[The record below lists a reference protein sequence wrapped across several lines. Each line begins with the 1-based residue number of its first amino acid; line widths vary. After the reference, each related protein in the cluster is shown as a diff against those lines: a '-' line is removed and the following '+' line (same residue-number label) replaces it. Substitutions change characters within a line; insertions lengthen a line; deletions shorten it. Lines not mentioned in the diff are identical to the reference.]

1 MDAEQSRK
9 RTSKTKSLAGL
20 PEAKRTVS
28 KESVEEY
35 RNGVVTG
42 FIGSSKEIKEL

>member
-9 RTSKTKSLAGL
+9 RTSKAKALTGL
-20 PEAKRTVS
+20 PEAKSTIS
-28 KESVEEY
+28 KESIEEY